1 MYYFSWSSSYNYRQS
16 GCLNFHLKGDKIYL
30 WGRGR
35 VKNPVKFMTFVK
47 LALPLP
53 SGNCDINECDKKSTL
68 IIGLNVETVTL
79 TCTPNIKDG
88 KFPDWVMD
96 PPDALEHITCKR
108 LEKRLFPKQ
117 YKVPTLGQKP
127 VSIIYFIGTQS
138 SNKQPT
144 HY

>member
-1 MYYFSWSSSYNYRQS
+1 
-16 GCLNFHLKGDKIYL
+16 
-30 WGRGR
+30 
-35 VKNPVKFMTFVK
+35 MTFVN

-53 SGNCDINECDKKSTL
+53 SGNFDINECDKKSTL

-96 PPDALEHITCKR
+96 PPDALEHVTCKR
-108 LEKRLFPKQ
+108 LEKRLLQKQ
-117 YKVPTLGQKP
+117 YQVPTLGQKP
-127 VSIIYFIGTQS
+127 VSIIYFIRTQS